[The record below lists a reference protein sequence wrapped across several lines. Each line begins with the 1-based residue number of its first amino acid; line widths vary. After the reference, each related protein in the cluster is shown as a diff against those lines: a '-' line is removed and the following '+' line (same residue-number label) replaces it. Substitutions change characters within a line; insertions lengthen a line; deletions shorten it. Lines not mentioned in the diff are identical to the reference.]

1 MNNDMY
7 NNSRYLYV
15 HRFIVREYVYYNV
28 LYVTHDNGSDEFL
41 REEKRANTIMRAR
54 QEGERGN
61 VRERYEHVCKSFGR
75 KEMNAQAGKRTV

>member
-1 MNNDMY
+1 MNNNMY

-28 LYVTHDNGSDEFL
+28 LYVTHDSGSDEFL
-41 REEKRANTIMRAR
+41 RGEEGKHNHESEAR
-54 QEGERGN
+54 RRREN

-75 KEMNAQAGKRTV
+75 KEMNAQAGKRTL